1 MNVDDVTSHFNRVI
15 ENSRRRRRQAAFVKR
30 KPDIVSDLSLAAA
43 FVEPLGAYMNPSVVV
58 EGGNLALVAVVEK

>member
-1 MNVDDVTSHFNRVI
+1 MLTNHFALQSCDRKFS
-15 ENSRRRRRQAAFVKR
+15 EKETAAFVKR

-58 EGGNLALVAVVEK
+58 EDGNLALVAVVEK